1 MRVLASVLWLTC
13 WWLAGWCSFIQV
25 WMLTGDKEET
35 ATNIGVACNL
45 LEHHSKMRRITIN
58 TEKCSNE
65 AQIRYVLKE
74 ELKKYK
80 EDWEKHGV
88 GEGGRSE
95 RQTTRARLFTG
106 VTAARHAT
114 LAPPHDPARLGLW
127 WWLHLTG
134 GWSGCMQDHTRPRA
148 LIIDGASLITASG
161 DKVLRRLVKLVS
173 QSVSSLQLAHQ
184 SGLPTASPG
193 RSRP

>member
-1 MRVLASVLWLTC
+1 MWRWVVL
-13 WWLAGWCSFIQV
+13 IQV

-88 GEGGRSE
+88 GEGGRSH
-95 RQTTRARLFTG
+95 RQTTTRARLFTG
-106 VTAARHAT
+106 ATAARHAT
-114 LAPPHDPARLGLW
+114 LAPPPHDPARLW

-134 GWSGCMQDHTRPRA
+134 GWSA
-148 LIIDGASLITASG
+148 WLWL
-161 DKVLRRLVKLVS
+161 
-173 QSVSSLQLAHQ
+173 
-184 SGLPTASPG
+184 
-193 RSRP
+193 